1 MSKKIATREAYGKAL
16 AALANTNEN
25 VVVLDADLSK
35 STKTADFKAVAP
47 ERFFNM
53 GIAEGNMMGV
63 AAGLSTCG
71 KIPFVSTFAMFA
83 AGRAFEQIRNSICYP
98 KLNVKVCATH
108 AGLTV
113 GEDGA
118 SHQAIEDISLMRSVP
133 NMVVINPADDIETEA
148 AIKAVAEME
157 GPCYVRLGRM
167 AVSRVN
173 DEANY
178 NFVIGKGITLA
189 EGNDVAIIATGIM
202 VEAALEAKEEL
213 AKEGINARV
222 INIHTIKPIDEELII
237 KAAKETGVIVT
248 AEEHSIIGGLGSA
261 VAEVVSEKCPVPVL
275 RVGVKDTFGESG
287 KPNELLEKYG
297 LTVNNIIANIKEIIS
312 LKSGCLD

>member
-47 ERFFNM
+47 EKFFNM

-71 KIPFVSTFAMFA
+71 KVPFVSTFAMFA

-133 NMVVINPADDIETEA
+133 NMVVINPAEDIETEA

-173 DEANY
+173 DESNY

-213 AKEGINARV
+213 AKEGINTRV

-248 AEEHSIIGGLGSA
+248 AEEHSVIGGLGSA
-261 VAEVVSEKCPVPVL
+261 VAEVVSENCPVPVL

-297 LTVNNIIANIKEIIS
+297 LTSNDIVNKVKKALE
-312 LKSGCLD
+312 LKK

>member
-35 STKTADFKAVAP
+35 STKTADFKVVAP

-71 KIPFVSTFAMFA
+71 KVPFVSTFAMFA

-173 DEANY
+173 DETNY

-297 LTVNNIIANIKEIIS
+297 LTSKDIVNKVKKALE
-312 LKSGCLD
+312 LKK

>member
-71 KIPFVSTFAMFA
+71 KVPFVSTFAMFA

-118 SHQAIEDISLMRSVP
+118 SHQAIEDISLMRGVP

-148 AIKAVAEME
+148 AIKAVAQME

-202 VEAALEAKEEL
+202 VEAALEAKGEL

-261 VAEVVSEKCPVPVL
+261 VAEVVSENCPVPVL

-297 LTVNNIIANIKEIIS
+297 LTSNDIVNKVKEVIK
-312 LKSGCLD
+312 LK

>member
-47 ERFFNM
+47 EKFFNM

-71 KIPFVSTFAMFA
+71 KVPFVSTFAMFA

-202 VEAALEAKEEL
+202 VEAALEAKGEL

-261 VAEVVSEKCPVPVL
+261 VAEVVSENCPVPVL

-297 LTVNNIIANIKEIIS
+297 LTSKDIVNKVKKALE
-312 LKSGCLD
+312 LKK